1 MFFISLFFSN
11 LTSRLHLSRGWRW
24 TQIYQDFTVGTKPPA
39 LCHQTDSSHQLL
51 ATHFHPEPSH
61 VVVFFLNALEP
72 WASLGDVQKRET
84 GTFSADAQITRCQ
97 LSVPKTGGVKKTPGL
112 YKNASVV
119 CKISSFVKLSSLH
132 DN

>member
-1 MFFISLFFSN
+1 M
-11 LTSRLHLSRGWRW
+11 

-51 ATHFHPEPSH
+51 ATHFHPKPSH
-61 VVVFFLNALEP
+61 VVVFFNAPEP

-84 GTFSADAQITRCQ
+84 ETFSADAQITRCH
-97 LSVPKTGGVKKTPGL
+97 LLVSKTGGVKKTPGL
-112 YKNASVV
+112 YKNTSVV
-119 CKISSFVKLSSLH
+119 CKISSFVKLSSLR